1 MFALIDCNAFYVSC
15 ERIFQPHLEKKPVIV
30 LSSNDG
36 CAIAR
41 SSEAKA
47 LGIPMGAPLFK
58 IRDIVEKH
66 NIHVFSANFS
76 LYGDISSRV
85 MEALK
90 AFSPTLEVY
99 SIDEAFLDLSTLSQ
113 EELFAYGCDIKK
125 IVKKWTGI
133 PVSVGIGPT
142 KTLAKVANSMAKRH
156 PSGCYALLTSEKT
169 EALLGQVSLQDV
181 WGIGSRWSKKLNT
194 LGLTT
199 ALDLAQA
206 DPRWIKKAFNIVLA
220 RTALELK
227 GKACLSVEETA
238 PPKKSMISSRSFGI
252 PLTTF
257 EDLRE
262 AVSFHA
268 SSLAYRLR
276 VEGRKTSLLSIAV
289 RTNPFDKKGR
299 FYSNTHLIPLSC
311 PSQDNATLITAATL
325 ALEKIF
331 REHLSYKKVSVMA
344 LNLSPENQATPSLFT
359 EEKEHEH
366 SLRRREVLKSIDH
379 LNYRYGKGSLTFASE
394 GVSASWQPKASW
406 KSPSFTQNWKQ
417 LPEVS

>member
-58 IRDIVEKH
+58 IRDMIKKH

-90 AFSPTLEVY
+90 AFSPILEVY

-113 EELFAYGCDIKK
+113 DELFAYGCDIRK

-156 PSGCYALLTSEKT
+156 PSGCYALLTPEKT
-169 EALLGQVSLQDV
+169 KALLGQVSLQDV

-199 ALDLAQA
+199 ALELAQA

-238 PPKKSMISSRSFGI
+238 PSKKSMISSRSFGI

-262 AVSFHA
+262 AISFHA

-276 VEGRKTSLLSIAV
+276 VEGRKTSLLSISV

-325 ALEKIF
+325 ALDQVF
-331 REHLSYKKVSVMA
+331 REHLSYKKVAVMA
-344 LNLSPENQATPSLFT
+344 LNLSPEDQKIPSLFT
-359 EEKEHEH
+359 EEKENEH
-366 SLRRREVLKSIDH
+366 SLKRRAVLKSIDQ
-379 LNYRYGKGSLTFASE
+379 LNYRYGKGSLVFASE
-394 GVSASWQPKASW
+394 GVNISWQPKATW